1 MQNAVYLLFPYPLMI
16 CGQKYEFA
24 DAERKYISEL
34 EMIDNAGN
42 EMSRNDRILESEELS
57 DLKKFIDEQIF
68 VFKKNF
74 LQMKDNNEIYITQ
87 SWANKAS
94 TNEFHPKHKHPNS
107 VISGVMYLDDNT
119 DQSLPPIRFHRTL
132 EMFPIELD
140 FENLNESNASAR
152 SFDVE
157 QGMLMLFPSLL
168 EHDVDRNESDKVRT
182 SISFNT
188 YIRGTVG
195 NRRKLTEVDLS

>member
-1 MQNAVYLLFPYPLMI
+1 MKNSIYLLFPYPLMI
-16 CGQKYEFA
+16 CGDKYAFT

-42 EMSRNDRILESEELS
+42 EMSKNDRILESEELS
-57 DLKKFIDEQIF
+57 DLKAFIDEQIF
-68 VFKKNF
+68 VFKKHF

-107 VISGVMYLDDNT
+107 VISDVMYLDDNT

-140 FENLNESNASAR
+140 FDTLNESNASAR

-168 EHDVDRNESDKVRT
+168 EHDVDKNESDKVRT